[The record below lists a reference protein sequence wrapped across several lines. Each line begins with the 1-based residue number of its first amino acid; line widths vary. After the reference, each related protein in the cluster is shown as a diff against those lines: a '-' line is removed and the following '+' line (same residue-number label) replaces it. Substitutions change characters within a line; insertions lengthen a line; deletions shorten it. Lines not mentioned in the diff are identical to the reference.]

1 LADYAGG
8 WSPLLPLSITSQ
20 MPRIFQGREPHLSKA
35 EKANLALK
43 QFFDI
48 VLWNNG
54 AQAT

>member
-8 WSPLLPLSITSQ
+8 WSPLLPLSIASQ